1 MSTIDANAV
10 NNIAHLARLAVDNK
24 HIPDL
29 ARDLTNIL
37 DLVEQMNQIDTQGIE
52 PQAHPLDAKQRLR
65 NDEVTEI
72 NQRELFMS
80 IAPETEAGLYL
91 VPKVID
97 AE

>member
-1 MSTIDANAV
+1 
-10 NNIAHLARLAVDNK
+10 
-24 HIPDL
+24 
-29 ARDLTNIL
+29 
-37 DLVEQMNQIDTQGIE
+37 MNQIDTQGIE